1 MIAKV
6 KSRKLN
12 MPMLEIIITLGILM
26 IVSVFL
32 MRLFLGANS
41 LENKARDISKACIL
55 AENAGE
61 VIKATEDL
69 ETAIIELNLTKTD
82 SEGEGLTFEK
92 HFDSK
97 WQEVDTTG
105 AYTMKVV
112 LTETDYA
119 TKSLVTADITIV
131 KNKSYAVIKRDI
143 APLSQLTCKSYKD
156 KSE

>member
-1 MIAKV
+1 MISKV

-61 VIKATEDL
+61 VIKAAEDVKDARL
-69 ETAIIELNLTKTD
+69 QLHLNLKAM
-82 SEGEGLTFEK
+82 EGEALIFK
-92 HFDSK
+92 KQFDSK
-97 WQEVDTTG
+97 WQEVNKEG
-105 AYTMKVV
+105 AYTMQVV
-112 LTETDYA
+112 IKETEYGE
-119 TKSLVTADITIV
+119 KYLVEADITIT
-131 KNKSYAVIKRDI
+131 KNKPYTVIKEDTE
-143 APLSQLTCKSYKD
+143 PLAQLTCKSYKAR
-156 KSE
+156 K